1 MSSYNPYSLPE
12 GWEEKED
19 SRGCAYYV
27 NHVTRE
33 TTWKHP
39 HFSEVTQLSPPPTSA
54 PSELLESLQKK
65 VQSLE
70 SQLQL
75 EVTAR
80 KRLQEQVEG
89 DHFTTGINEMN
100 STWQSRFDRLEAA
113 HDLEAETKLL
123 WQEKTAALQKS
134 LNFEIDKRRLIE
146 SQNQLKLESLRN
158 QLDQEIKP
166 ESSWSPRYRNSTCS

>member
-1 MSSYNPYSLPE
+1 MSSNNPHSLPE
-12 GWEEKED
+12 GWEERED
-19 SRGCAYYV
+19 SLGRAYYV

-33 TTWKHP
+33 TTWKRP

-54 PSELLESLQKK
+54 PSELLEFLQKK

-89 DHFTTGINEMN
+89 EHLTTAINEMN

-123 WQEKTAALQKS
+123 WQDKIAALQKS

-146 SQNQLKLESLRN
+146 SQSQIHLESLHK
-158 QLDQEIKP
+158 QLDQEP
-166 ESSWSPRYRNSTCS
+166 FEANTG